1 MRVKLAGV
9 LAINRIAQTCALR
22 GRLICHPSVAQRLP
36 FTPHLFALRCLHR
49 NVHWQCSVA
58 ARGSTPACKGR
69 AAQRFKELARP
80 PPPPPNLE
88 PKSWAAGWGPQR
100 SGVRRV
106 AGSVTCGPQGC
117 LPDDAGEGMP
127 PSPDVLWASS
137 TPMMVW
143 RRAWCSGDAADG
155 SAHSHVV
162 DRIGGAAAVAPGHA
176 AWRLCSWTL
185 LDCAAYSITTRLFD
199 PQIHLVSQS
208 SLRFQDSCHRF
219 LGAPAATLCRGREIR
234 LRSVR

>member
-1 MRVKLAGV
+1 MPESWQLIALPRRVPFEVGSSATRPSRNV
-9 LAINRIAQTCALR
+9 CHSH
-22 GRLICHPSVAQRLP
+22 LISLP
-36 FTPHLFALRCLHR
+36 F
-49 NVHWQCSVA
+49 VA
-58 ARGSTPACKGR
+58 CTGTCIGSAAWRPGVAPRRAKAGR
-69 AAQRFKELARP
+69 PSASRSWRA